1 MQSSARARYWL
12 SYVPGLAISITAVL
26 VTGVMGGPIAAAI
39 LAFAAVPSLLL
50 FFLLCFL
57 VLMKFTPAK
66 RFHSLAVGFSLYLI
80 SVGVT
85 LLMLNAFG
93 PSQIM

>member
-1 MQSSARARYWL
+1 MQFSARARYWL
-12 SYVPGLAISITAVL
+12 SYLPGLAITLTATL
-26 VTGVMGGPIAAAI
+26 VAGVMGGPIAAAI
-39 LAFAAVPSLLL
+39 LAIAAVPSLLL
-50 FFLLCFL
+50 CCLLCFF

-66 RFHSLAVGFSLYLI
+66 RLHSLAVGLSLYLI